1 MEEEIK
7 KDLMEEEVQEENTD
21 AVETDAVKTDETMSE
36 DTATDTAA
44 DAENEPEEEAADS
57 GEEEDADKQDEAA
70 DTDGRN
76 KKEKKKKK
84 KKDKK
89 DEQIEDLQDRLKRQM
104 AEFDNFRKRTEKE
117 KSQMFDM
124 GARTIIEKIL
134 PVVDNFERGLA
145 AVPEDQ
151 KEDAFVT
158 GMDKVYK
165 QLMTEL
171 EAIGVKPIETEGKEF
186 DPELHNAVMQVENEE
201 LEAGTIA
208 QELQKGYYYKDTVVR
223 HSMVSVVS

>member
-57 GEEEDADKQDEAA
+57 DEEEDSDKKDETA

-76 KKEKKKKK
+76 KKDGFFKK

-124 GARTIIEKIL
+124 GARTIMEKIL

-186 DPELHNAVMQVENEE
+186 DPELHNAVMQVDNEE

>member
-21 AVETDAVKTDETMSE
+21 AVETDETMSE
-36 DTATDTAA
+36 DTAADTAA

-57 GEEEDADKQDEAA
+57 GEEEDPDKKDETA

-76 KKEKKKKK
+76 KKDGFFKK

>member
-57 GEEEDADKQDEAA
+57 DEEEDPDKKDETA

-76 KKEKKKKK
+76 KKDGFFKK

-124 GARTIIEKIL
+124 GARTILEKIL